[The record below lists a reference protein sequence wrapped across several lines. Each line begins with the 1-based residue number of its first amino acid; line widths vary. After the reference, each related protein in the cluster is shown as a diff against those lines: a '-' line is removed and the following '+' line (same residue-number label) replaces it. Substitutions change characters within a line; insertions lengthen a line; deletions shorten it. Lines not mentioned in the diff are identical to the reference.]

1 MKEKYNQ
8 INLHV
13 IKTAGE
19 KSILYN
25 VANNMVVRIPT
36 EFATRLLMYQ
46 KGHNDHELVLASG

>member
-13 IKTAGE
+13 IKTAGD

-25 VANNMVVRIPT
+25 VANNMVVKIPT
-36 EFATRLLMYQ
+36 EFATRLLMY
-46 KGHNDHELVLASG
+46 